1 MAPALTQV
9 TQNVQSAVTA
19 LDGALPQ
26 LTAQGRIVLQELFAA
41 LVSGG
46 QSIGA
51 SLPVDAAV
59 SASIDVGIDS
69 GLSSLDQSFAPDSNS
84 STLDTLRHE
93 FKRELR
99 SSMSHVAEIPP
110 EHRERIG
117 RREASSDI
125 LSSLSIP
132 ARAQAFEQEATQR
145 KPFLKL

>member
-1 MAPALTQV
+1 MAPVLTPV
-9 TQNVQSAVTA
+9 TQNIQSAVSA

-46 QSIGA
+46 QSVGA
-51 SLPVDAAV
+51 SLPVDAAL
-59 SASIDVGIDS
+59 SAAVDVGIDS
-69 GLSSLDQSFAPDSNS
+69 GLSHLDQSLAPDSNS

-110 EHRERIG
+110 EHHERTG
-117 RREASSDI
+117 RREGSSDI

-132 ARAQAFEQEATQR
+132 ARGRAFEQEATQR
-145 KPFLKL
+145 KPFLKI